1 MLRFL
6 LIFYFRSFLR
16 WIRCRYRYHCWKR
29 RIQRSFCN
37 WNVRYFQQ
45 VSFAKKKIKK
55 KSKKKFQKKFQKKKF
70 SNFRIFY
77 FPKIYF
83 WYFEEQ
89 LFFILDRNMNRWPEY
104 EPEMTSI
111 WPLTFREILQLTWWP
126 LFRDCS
132 FYIVSLLVLIWAFY
146 DSSITW
152 WVIIY

>member
-1 MLRFL
+1 MISFL
-6 LIFYFRSFLR
+6 FILYLRSFLR
-16 WIRCRYRYHCWKR
+16 WIRCWYRYHCWKR

-45 VSFAKKKIKK
+45 VSFAKKI
-55 KSKKKFQKKFQKKKF
+55 STQIF
-70 SNFRIFY
+70 SNPRIFL
-77 FPKIYF
+77 FSKNVFLIF
-83 WYFEEQ
+83 WGGVFLY
-89 LFFILDRNMNRWPEY
+89 LNKKWIVGLNMTQKWPL
-104 EPEMTSI
+104 TLI